1 MTRDAEAGIEGRIAL
16 VTGGARGIGAAVVE
30 ALARAG
36 AVVAAV
42 DIDEERLREVAA
54 RDYGA
59 GPGPVPAAVASN
71 GGAVAA
77 AAPGSVAAG
86 ASESRAGGRLSESAL
101 ARASAGGD
109 IARNSGDV
117 PAGGVTSGGDSARLS
132 ADSAAGARPG
142 RGAAQTGAEAAR
154 ARAEFGA
161 ELPVSA
167 ELSVDAELPVDAA
180 LPVGARAG
188 RVVPFVADVGDPR
201 AVARVVADVEREL
214 GPIGIGVSVAGVL
227 RPGSVGE
234 TSDEDWAAT
243 FAVNSTGV
251 FTVLR
256 EISRRMQPRG
266 SGALVT
272 VGSNAA
278 GVPRTGMAAYA
289 ASKASAT
296 MLTRCLG
303 LELAGSGIRCN
314 IVSPGSTD
322 TDMQRLLWT
331 DDSGEARVIA
341 GNPEQFRVGIPLGR
355 IADPADIADAVL
367 FLASDRAR
375 HITMQNLYV
384 DGGATL
390 RA

>member
-1 MTRDAEAGIEGRIAL
+1 MGWFGVEGIEGRVAL
-16 VTGGARGIGAAVVE
+16 VTGGARGIGAAVVDG
-30 ALARAG
+30 LAEAG
-36 AVVAAV
+36 AIVAAV
-42 DIDEERLREVAA
+42 DLAEIPS
-54 RDYGA
+54 RD
-59 GPGPVPAAVASN
+59 
-71 GGAVAA
+71 
-77 AAPGSVAAG
+77 
-86 ASESRAGGRLSESAL
+86 
-101 ARASAGGD
+101 
-109 IARNSGDV
+109 
-117 PAGGVTSGGDSARLS
+117 GVTS
-132 ADSAAGARPG
+132 
-142 RGAAQTGAEAAR
+142 
-154 ARAEFGA
+154 FI
-161 ELPVSA
+161 
-167 ELSVDAELPVDAA
+167 
-180 LPVGARAG
+180 
-188 RVVPFVADVGDPR
+188 ADVGDPA
-201 AVARVVADVEREL
+201 AVARVVDEVEREL

-227 RPGSVGE
+227 KPGSVCE

-256 EISRRMQPRG
+256 EISRRMLPRR
-266 SGALVT
+266 SGVLVT

-289 ASKASAT
+289 ASKAAAT

-331 DDSGEARVIA
+331 DENGADRVIA
-341 GNPEQFRVGIPLGR
+341 GNQEQYRVGIPLGR
-355 IADPADIADAVL
+355 MAEPADIADAVL
-367 FLASDRAR
+367 FLASERAR